1 MTALLLLLAM
11 AQAPQRDV
19 RVAPAAAT
27 GTIKGVVTTADA
39 QPRPLRRV
47 RVTVTGPA
55 VQPPRVF
62 VTGDEGTFVF
72 DRLPAGRVTLMAAK
86 DGYVT
91 MNYGAPRPGRPGTM
105 VQLAGSQTIDLALR
119 LPRGAVIAGTI
130 TDVDGLPAAGV
141 QVVALTSRFIGA
153 SGERHLV
160 PAPVPYRCSTD
171 DRGMYRIYGLAAGE
185 YTISAQSQQRAV
197 GPAVL
202 EVRTFTDG
210 RVGAQP
216 LASAIVFYPGTTDL
230 AQARRFTLSAGE
242 ERAGIDLQMQYVPL
256 ATVSGVVPVTANGAP
271 RYVTMTHL
279 GEIAGVEQTRDARV
293 EPDGRFVFVSIPP
306 GSYMVIARPVPA
318 SEPGTTNGAPTAAPS
333 QWFTAPVVVEGQDVT
348 VALSP
353 QPTLSISGRLEF
365 AGSHPPPDVSRLR
378 LPSLNATQTIGTY
391 MLPLPQVQMEAGG
404 RFTVSGILPGPYR
417 VGVFANRGLPGI
429 RTPIGPWWVKSLI
442 VNGRDLLDAPL
453 DLREGTDAAVA
464 TLSDEASKVSGTVRN
479 VSGTAAPDTT
489 VVIFTTDRGGWFFN
503 SRRVVG
509 LRADRD
515 GRYAVW
521 NLPPGDYR
529 IVASTDLDQG
539 EWFDPSTLDRLLADA
554 GSITVTG
561 VEQQSRDLVIRDRP

>member
-62 VTGDEGTFVF
+62 VTDDEGTFVF
-72 DRLPAGRVTLMAAK
+72 DRVPAGRVTLMAAK

-153 SGERHLV
+153 AGERHLV
-160 PAPVPYRCSTD
+160 PAPVAYRSSTD

-185 YTISAQSQQRAV
+185 YTISAQSPQRAV
-197 GPAVL
+197 GPAVP

-256 ATVSGVVPVTANGAP
+256 ATVSGVAPVAANGPP
-271 RYVTMTHL
+271 RFVTMARL
-279 GEIAGVEQTRDARV
+279 GESAGVEQARDARV
-293 EPDGRFVFVSIPP
+293 EPDGRFTFVSMPP
-306 GSYMVIARPVPA
+306 GSYLLIARAVADPRNAASPA
-318 SEPGTTNGAPTAAPS
+318 GAPS
-333 QWFTAPVVVEGQDVT
+333 QWFTAPVVVDGQDVT

-365 AGSHPPPDVSRLR
+365 AGSHPPPDVSGLR

-404 RFTVSGILPGPYR
+404 RFTVSGILPGSYR
-417 VGVFANRGLPGI
+417 LGVFANQGLPGI
-429 RTPIGPWWVKSLI
+429 RTPIGPWWLKSLI

-464 TLSDEASKVSGTVRN
+464 TFSDKASEVSGTVRDA
-479 VSGTAAPDTT
+479 SGAAAPDAA

-509 LRADRD
+509 LRADRN

-561 VEQQSRDLVIRDRP
+561 VEQQSRDLVIRHRP

>member
-1 MTALLLLLAM
+1 VTPLLVLFAL
-11 AQAPQRDV
+11 AQGPQRDV
-19 RVAPAAAT
+19 RTAPAAAT

-39 QPRPLRRV
+39 QARPLRRV
-47 RVTVTGPA
+47 RVTLSGPSLQLPRA
-55 VQPPRVF
+55 V

-72 DRLPAGRVTLMAAK
+72 ERVPLGRYTVTGSK
-86 DGYVT
+86 DGYVS
-91 MNYGAPRPGRPGTM
+91 MNYGAARPGRPGTSLP
-105 VQLAGSQTIDLALR
+105 LAASQTIDLALR

-141 QVVALTSRFIGA
+141 QVVALMSRFVGGA
-153 SGERHLV
+153 GERRLV
-160 PAPVPYRCSTD
+160 PAPVAYRSLTD
-171 DRGMYRIYGLAAGE
+171 DRGIYRIYGLAAGE

-197 GPAVL
+197 GLGVP

-216 LASAIVFYPGTTDL
+216 LTSAVVFYPGTTDL
-230 AQARRFTLSAGE
+230 AQARRFTLAAGE
-242 ERAGIDLQMQYVPL
+242 ERAGVDLQMQYVPL
-256 ATVSGVVPVTANGAP
+256 ATVSGVVPVTANGP
-271 RYVTMTHL
+271 PPFVTMSRL
-279 GEIAGVEQTRDARV
+279 GDIAGFEQTRDARV
-293 EPDGRFVFVSIPP
+293 EADGRFVFVSIPP
-306 GSYMVIARPVPA
+306 GSYLLIARALPPA
-318 SEPGTTNGAPTAAPS
+318 TGNGPPPAGASS

-365 AGSHPPPDVSRLR
+365 AGSHPAPDVSGLL

-391 MLPLPQVQMEAGG
+391 MLPLPPVQMEAGG
-404 RFTVSGILPGPYR
+404 RFTVSGILPGSYR

-429 RTPIGPWWVKSLI
+429 RTPIGPWWLKSLI
-442 VNGRDLLDAPL
+442 VNGRDILDAPL

-464 TLSDEASKVSGTVRN
+464 TFSDEASQVSGTVRDA
-479 VSGTAAPDTT
+479 SGAAAPDAA
-489 VVIFTTDRGGWFFN
+489 VVIFTTDRRGWFFN

-509 LRADRD
+509 LRTDRN
-515 GRYAVW
+515 GRYEAR
-521 NLPPGDYR
+521 NLPPGEYR
-529 IVASTDLDQG
+529 ILATPDLEQG

-561 VEQQSRDLVIRDRP
+561 VEQQSRDLVIRHQP